1 MVMFG
6 CPSNQEARTFKRLH
20 SRRSFREESD
30 MVTAESRNNY
40 QVEIWAG
47 QHRWISDE
55 PVSSGGD
62 DAGPA
67 PYELLLGAL
76 AACKVMT
83 VRMYAERKHWPLKRI
98 RTKLERHK
106 VDAGALGEGSF
117 ESGATLDL
125 IDVDIE
131 FEGDLSEQQRTRLL
145 EISERCPVHR
155 TLTGDIQIRSKMALP
170 VP

>member
-1 MVMFG
+1 MLG
-6 CPSNQEARTFKRLH
+6 CPSDQEARTFNRLH
-20 SRRSFREESD
+20 GCRSYREEND
-30 MVTAESRNNY
+30 MVTAETRVNY
-40 QVEIWAG
+40 QVEIRAG

-83 VRMYAERKHWPLKRI
+83 VRMYAERKHWPLERI
-98 RTKLERHK
+98 RIKLERHK
-106 VDAGALGEGSF
+106 VDAGVLGEGSF
-117 ESGATLDL
+117 ESGATVDL

-145 EISERCPVHR
+145 EISKRCPVHR
-155 TLTGDIQIRSKMALP
+155 TLTGDIRIRSEMALP
-170 VP
+170 VA